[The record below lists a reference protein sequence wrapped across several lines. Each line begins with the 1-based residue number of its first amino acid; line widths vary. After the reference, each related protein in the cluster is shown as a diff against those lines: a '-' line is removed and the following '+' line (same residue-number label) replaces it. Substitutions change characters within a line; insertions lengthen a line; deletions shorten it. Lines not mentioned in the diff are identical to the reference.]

1 VYHRLRRPSQGK
13 PPTGR
18 AEKWIIVVNDIWS
31 KTFLVAGPGLLPALF
46 DFHAVTVVAV
56 ATLDRLC
63 VATGPLVSA
72 FSVKRRN

>member
-1 VYHRLRRPSQGK
+1 
-13 PPTGR
+13 
-18 AEKWIIVVNDIWS
+18 VNDIWA

-46 DFHAVTVVAV
+46 DFQAVTVVAV

-63 VATGPLVSA
+63 AATGPLVSA